1 MRPHKPVAQQQGQA
15 ATQPTIATVAPLYAA
30 GFVTAFGAHSI
41 AANLGWDTG
50 GQHTSLLVL
59 GVLLA
64 VYDGA
69 EVLLKPVFGALCDRI
84 GPRRVLLGGLTAF
97 AALSAVFIAADT
109 PALLAA
115 ARLGQGAAAA
125 AFSPAASTML
135 ARLAPADRAGRAFG
149 SYGGWKSLGYTT
161 GPLLGSALVTLAGFP
176 ALFATLALLAAG
188 VALWAAMAVPATP
201 PLPKARPTVL
211 DLARQAMRR
220 EFLLPAICL
229 AGTAATLTVAIGY
242 LPVLGATADLTP
254 IHTGA
259 AVSLLALMTAV
270 IQPWAG
276 RARDAARLPER
287 TGMALGLAAAAA
299 GLVVAALLPAL
310 PTLLAGAVI
319 TGAGIGVA
327 TPLAFAALATHS
339 PAQRLGSIMGT
350 AEIGRELGDAGGP
363 LLVAAAAT
371 ALTLTGG
378 ILTLAALLVAAA
390 TVYAIPKH
398 RPGNEEIAG

>member
-1 MRPHKPVAQQQGQA
+1 M
-15 ATQPTIATVAPLYAA
+15 APLYAA

-50 GQHTSLLVL
+50 GQHTSLLIL

-69 EVLLKPVFGALCDRI
+69 EVLLKPVFGVLCDRI

-97 AALSAVFIAADT
+97 AAFSAVFVTANT

-115 ARLGQGAAAA
+115 ARLGQGASAA
-125 AFSPAASTML
+125 AFSPAAGTML
-135 ARLAPADRAGRAFG
+135 ARLTPAGRAGRAFG
-149 SYGGWKSLGYTT
+149 GYGGWKSLGYTT

-176 ALFATLALLAAG
+176 ALFTTLSLIATG
-188 VALWAAMAVPATP
+188 VAVWAALAVPATP

-211 DLARQAMRR
+211 DLTRQITRPA
-220 EFLLPAICL
+220 FLRPTTCL
-229 AGTAATLTVAIGY
+229 AATAATLTVTIGY
-242 LPVLGATADLTP
+242 LPVLGATARLPP
-254 IHTGA
+254 IATGV
-259 AVSLLALMTAV
+259 AVSLLALATAV

-276 RARDAARLPER
+276 RAQTGGTCPNEPAWHSELLTAA
-287 TGMALGLAAAAA
+287 T
-299 GLVVAALLPAL
+299 GLVLAALLPGL
-310 PTLLAGAVI
+310 PTLLTGALI
-319 TGAGIGVA
+319 TGAGIGLA

-339 PAQRLGSIMGT
+339 PPQRLGSIMGT

-371 ALTLTGG
+371 TLALTGG
-378 ILTLAALLVAAA
+378 ILTLATVLVGAA
-390 TVYAIPKH
+390 TMHATPHH
-398 RPGNEEIAG
+398 RPGNQKTAG